1 MRCLPLIGELAN
13 WQTDAQLEP
22 VALIIQEDDDAD
34 GNLHTACKQPPH
46 VVANT
51 LLGRIEDI
59 NDAGQP
65 DDTTPASSIT
75 ERLLSETCVA
85 F

>member
-34 GNLHTACKQPPH
+34 ANLQTACKQTPH

-65 DDTTPASSIT
+65 DDTAPASSIT

-85 F
+85 S